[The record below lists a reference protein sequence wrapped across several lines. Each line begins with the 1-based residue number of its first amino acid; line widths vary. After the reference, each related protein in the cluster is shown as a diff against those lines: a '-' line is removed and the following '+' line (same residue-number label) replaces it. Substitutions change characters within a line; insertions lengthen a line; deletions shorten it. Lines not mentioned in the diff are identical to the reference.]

1 MVINWPTD
9 AIILH
14 IPHASTVLP
23 SQVDFLLGH
32 EALAYEVDAM
42 TDHHT
47 DRLFDLPGARRC
59 VFPVSRLVID
69 PERFIEDPM
78 ESVGMG
84 VVYMRTAKGEA
95 LRDITDMDRSNTYR
109 HLLLP
114 SPRRINMHG

>member
-1 MVINWPTD
+1 V
-9 AIILH
+9 
-14 IPHASTVLP
+14 
-23 SQVDFLLGH
+23 SQ
-32 EALAYEVDAM
+32 
-42 TDHHT
+42 
-47 DRLFDLPGARRC
+47 
-59 VFPVSRLVID
+59 LVID

-95 LRDITDMDRSNTYR
+95 LRDISDMDRSNTYR